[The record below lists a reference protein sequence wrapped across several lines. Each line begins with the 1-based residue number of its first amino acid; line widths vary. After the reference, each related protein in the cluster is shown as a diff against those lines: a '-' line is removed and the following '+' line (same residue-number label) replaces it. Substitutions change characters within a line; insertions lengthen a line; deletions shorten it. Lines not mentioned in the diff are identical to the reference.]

1 MSNNKRLVAKIMEG
15 DNVLMTIDKT
25 LLNIEFGALDR
36 GDITNVVEWGV
47 YSNRGSLS
55 FIDNKGLFKN
65 AEQNEIPYILKIYIS
80 YKGKETL
87 ISTFNIESVSNLEET
102 KEVKLQL
109 IGKNSSLEKLSHN
122 PFFDLIETSA
132 SNLSNIV
139 YPAIKKGYDLKNIE
153 STKIFCPHLEKGSVW
168 NGLTKICQSSMSRV
182 YENENGE
189 PTISN
194 SFPQRT
200 PIEIKP
206 QNILNISEP
215 YFVRVANSSIDVLN
229 VEKRFDSFVEG
240 FSESIDINFN
250 ESGEPFST
258 SIGDYSFYKDDNYT
272 NPTIKLDF
280 ELNTESQH
288 NITKGIMGNGYV
300 LLTESGERLFGN
312 MIDGPG
318 LSTMVESTFSSD
330 IKKGDFYL
338 DLSNKKIKLKING
351 LIVYRDLGENAA
363 IIRTKKIVA
372 KINTDYAIELGKQ
385 TIENI
390 SNESTNIVKIESN
403 DLIQSD
409 GYYLNDDGS
418 KTSHAEH
425 ILQEVKRRYGKGI
438 ECFEIECLF
447 NNYYYNNG
455 NLAFSGEDLQN
466 HFNKYDIIIPY
477 VVKRGQTV
485 PFRVNEK
492 GEPKKF
498 RIIGISYSY
507 DGLLKQKLS
516 VQEERYDLD

>member
-55 FIDNKGLFKN
+55 FIDNEGLFKN
-65 AEQNEIPYILKIYIS
+65 AEQNEIPYVVKIYIS
-80 YKGKETL
+80 YKDKETL

-168 NGLTKICQSSMSRV
+168 NGLTKICESSMSRV

-229 VEKRFDSFVEG
+229 VEKRYDSLVEG
-240 FSESIDINFN
+240 FNESIDINFN

-258 SIGDYSFYKDDNYT
+258 SIGDYSFYKDDSDI

-280 ELNTESQH
+280 ELNAETKH
-288 NITKGIMGNGYV
+288 NITKGIMLNGYV
-300 LLTESGERLFGN
+300 LLTESVERLRTDISGAEFPT
-312 MIDGPG
+312 I
-318 LSTMVESTFSSD
+318 VESTFSSD

-338 DLSNKKIKLKING
+338 DLSNKKIKLEING
-351 LIVYRDLGENAA
+351 LIVYKDRVET
-363 IIRTKKIVA
+363 IIRTKNIVA
-372 KINTDYAIELGKQ
+372 KIKTDYAVEIGKQ

-390 SNESTNIVKIESN
+390 SNESSTIVKIESN

-455 NLAFSGEDLQN
+455 DLAFSGEDLQN

-477 VVKRGQTV
+477 VVKKGQTV